1 MSTAEQSIPVTDTV
15 QGRVCTRCFQW
26 HPIDQFRRRR
36 KDSEDRH
43 EQCRTCRRE
52 KDATRAKR
60 KKRSAH
66 RTLLREINR
75 GTPTQAAKAVYVCL
89 HRCYGGVEGL
99 AAEWKV
105 QYDASPSGSRW
116 RLASLA
122 ALSNLGVAAATL
134 EQQEAKRESEQ
145 ITTAS
150 DDEIADALRA
160 ELERLVDADPEL
172 AIRALKRRGY
182 AVTGPDEPSR

>member
-1 MSTAEQSIPVTDTV
+1 M
-15 QGRVCTRCFQW
+15 
-26 HPIDQFRRRR
+26 
-36 KDSEDRH
+36 
-43 EQCRTCRRE
+43 
-52 KDATRAKR
+52 
-60 KKRSAH
+60 
-66 RTLLREINR
+66 REISR
-75 GTPTQAAKAVYVCL
+75 GTPTQAAKAVYECL
-89 HRCYGGVEGL
+89 HRCFGGVEGL

-122 ALSNLGVAAATL
+122 ALSNLGVAAALL

-172 AIRALKRRGY
+172 AIQALRRRGY
-182 AVTGPDEPSR
+182 SVTGPDQPVR